1 MATSVSAISPR
12 LICAVQDNPARMLAA
27 AAVELAH
34 RWEDCER
41 GIEAGE
47 WAADLGP
54 LRDTL
59 ATLARLLSPGGPVC
73 EITGAFE
80 GQGDLPEGA
89 AKHAAGA
96 GAALARAASSIA
108 SCAASA

>member
-27 AAVELAH
+27 AAAELAH

-41 GIEAGE
+41 GLDVGE

-59 ATLARLLSPGGPVC
+59 TTLARLLSPEGPVR
-73 EITGAFE
+73 ESTGAFE
-80 GQGDLPEGA
+80 GQGDLPEGT
-89 AKHAAGA
+89 AKHAADA
-96 GAALARAASSIA
+96 GAALARAAGSIA
-108 SCAASA
+108 SCAAGA

>member
-27 AAVELAH
+27 AAAELAH

-41 GIEAGE
+41 GIEVGE

-59 ATLARLLSPGGPVC
+59 ATLARLLNPEGPVLVNA
-73 EITGAFE
+73 GAFE
-80 GQGDLPEGA
+80 GQGDLPEGTA
-89 AKHAAGA
+89 RHAADA
-96 GAALARAASSIA
+96 GSALARAAGSITR
-108 SCAASA
+108 CAAAA

>member
-27 AAVELAH
+27 AAAELAH

-41 GIEAGE
+41 GIDVEE

-59 ATLARLLSPGGPVC
+59 ATLARLLSPEGPVR
-73 EITGAFE
+73 ESAGAFE
-80 GQGDLPEGA
+80 DQGDLPEGT
-89 AKHAAGA
+89 AKHAAAA
-96 GAALARAASSIA
+96 GHALARAAGSIA
-108 SCAASA
+108 SCAAGA